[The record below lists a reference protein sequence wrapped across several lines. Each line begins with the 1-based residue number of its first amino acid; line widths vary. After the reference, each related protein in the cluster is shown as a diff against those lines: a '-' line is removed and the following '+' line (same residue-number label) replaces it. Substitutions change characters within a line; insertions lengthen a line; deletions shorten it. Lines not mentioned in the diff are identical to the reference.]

1 MNLHGKVIKFS
12 EIDKL
17 PKRSAYL
24 DKYLHEKIKKSLNKC
39 KQLKFLPNAIYD
51 EKPMQRW

>member
-1 MNLHGKVIKFS
+1 MDLHGKVIKFS

-39 KQLKFLPNAIYD
+39 K
-51 EKPMQRW
+51 